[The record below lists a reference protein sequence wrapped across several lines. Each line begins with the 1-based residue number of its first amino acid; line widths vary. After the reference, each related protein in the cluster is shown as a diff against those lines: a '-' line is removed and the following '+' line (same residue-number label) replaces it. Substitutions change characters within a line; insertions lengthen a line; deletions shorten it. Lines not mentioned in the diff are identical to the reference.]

1 MTTDMLYLHAILGD
15 AHDGRSFA
23 LVAGMLTLLITDHD
37 LSDEGIAAVAW
48 RALTV
53 IVNAERGD
61 PDAVGAVIA
70 SAIWLESVLED
81 AEAAH
86 QEIVH
91 RAH

>member
-1 MTTDMLYLHAILGD
+1 MLDLDAILGD

-23 LVAGMLTLLITDHD
+23 LVAGMLAILIADHD

-70 SAIWLESVLED
+70 SATWLETVLED
-81 AEAAH
+81 AESAH
-86 QEIVH
+86 QETVH
-91 RAH
+91 RAQ